1 MRALLILL
9 LAAWMAPMALAA
21 TPAAST
27 PRNETARIEALID
40 AVGRLEGAV
49 FIRNGSEHTAA
60 EAASHLRL
68 KWRNASRRVHTAEE
82 FIGYCATASSMTG
95 RKYRIRFADG
105 HEVDSADYFRAE
117 LRRYDAAHPAVRPA
131 PASTPG

>member
-1 MRALLILL
+1 MRRFLLCLL
-9 LAAWMAPMALAA
+9 LLVLPMFAGASQPTVSAAV
-21 TPAAST
+21 
-27 PRNETARIEALID
+27 ETARIEALIT
-40 AVGRLEGAV
+40 AVGSLQGAV

-105 HEVDSADYFRAE
+105 HEVESADYFRAE